1 MYMITA
7 FFIAALILLVANVA
21 IDVMNGKP
29 EEYIED
35 EINEYIEYVL
45 PAFIGLIVFVVIVSH
60 NSNI

>member
-1 MYMITA
+1 MITA